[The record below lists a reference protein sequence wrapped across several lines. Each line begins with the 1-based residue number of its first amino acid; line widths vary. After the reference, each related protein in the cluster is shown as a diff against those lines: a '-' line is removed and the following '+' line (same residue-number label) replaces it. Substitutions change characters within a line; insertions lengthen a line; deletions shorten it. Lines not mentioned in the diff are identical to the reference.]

1 MACVV
6 GREAGKGR
14 GGRGKRLWAQDLTSS
29 TLHPPLL
36 SPCFLPLCQR
46 VTGPN
51 PPLNRSGDCSPEG
64 EAVCLMTHGRQA
76 AEIWGSQP

>member
-29 TLHPPLL
+29 TLHPPSSEPLL
-36 SPCFLPLCQR
+36 PASLPKGQWAQPSTEQIRRLRPRGGSSLLNDTWQ
-46 VTGPN
+46 TG
-51 PPLNRSGDCSPEG
+51 S
-64 EAVCLMTHGRQA
+64 
-76 AEIWGSQP
+76 